1 MLFKLRILHFRLC
14 RKGVKCNPSIHY
26 NTGVRGQDPP
36 PLPLIGNFYTWI
48 YMTLNKFLS
57 NKSVYNTDN
66 IVFMRGSGEGGSSVQ
81 SLVKSFENISPPP
94 FSGKNSD
101 SAPVFLNIIKCYR
114 SLSTWLRYWSFER
127 TSTFKTHGRSWHDRL
142 SLKSILK

>member
-1 MLFKLRILHFRLC
+1 MLFSKLSILLFRLS
-14 RKGVKCNPSIHY
+14 RKGIKCNPSLHY
-26 NTGVRGQDPP
+26 NTGVRGQDPHHSP
-36 PLPLIGNFYTWI
+36 NWQFLHLYI
-48 YMTLNKFLS
+48 TLKKFLS

-81 SLVKSFENISPPP
+81 SLVKSFKNICSPP

-101 SAPVFLNIIKCYR
+101 SAPVFLNII
-114 SLSTWLRYWSFER
+114 SLSTWLRYRSFER
-127 TSTFKTHGRSWHDRL
+127 TSTCKTPGRSWYDRL

>member
-1 MLFKLRILHFRLC
+1 MLFSKLSILLFRLS
-14 RKGVKCNPSIHY
+14 RKGIKCNPSLHY

-36 PLPLIGNFYTWI
+36 LPLIGNFYTCI

-81 SLVKSFENISPPP
+81 SLVKSFKNKSPPP

-101 SAPVFLNIIKCYR
+101 SVPVFLNIIKCNR

-127 TSTFKTHGRSWHDRL
+127 TSTCKTHGRSWHDRL

>member
-1 MLFKLRILHFRLC
+1 MLFSKLSILLFRLS
-14 RKGVKCNPSIHY
+14 RKGIKCNPSLHY
-26 NTGVRGQDPP
+26 NTGVRGQDPHHSP
-36 PLPLIGNFYTWI
+36 NWQFLHLYI
-48 YMTLNKFLS
+48 TLKKFLS

-81 SLVKSFENISPPP
+81 SLVKSFKNKSPPP

-101 SAPVFLNIIKCYR
+101 SVPVFLNIIKCNR

-127 TSTFKTHGRSWHDRL
+127 TSMCKTHGRSWHDRL